1 MYLSFTPSP
10 PHSSSCEQSL
20 QLRIISFRTL
30 CGQRH
35 RSCTAMVMRSS
46 VWPAVQTEDTLHLLA
61 RSTFHSIPEW
71 HTTHVLFPFYSTIP
85 TYPHSVPPS
94 PPTPILFHH
103 PHLSP
108 FLIPLFQASKTEHAS
123 IRVWSTDTWRQVTL
137 LTHHTLTVTQL
148 TFSHSGTHLLA
159 VSRDRGWSLWKHTN
173 KENGIYKHHF
183 QFAIEIII
191 RKHPAYSLH
200 SKYTGVFLYPF
211 RNLPQ
216 TENTNKLCSTVI
228 VVTWQVTLYIVA
240 TITIIPLPLPFFFL
254 RHLSAP
260 PFSLVAST
268 DRSSRTHTRIIWS
281 CAWAYDDS
289 CFATASRD
297 KKVDKTFTQSFYS
310 PLLF

>member
-10 PHSSSCEQSL
+10 PHSSSCGQSL

-85 TYPHSVPPS
+85 ILFHHPHLAPFCSTIPTYPHSVPPS
-94 PPTPILFHH
+94 PPSPILFHH
-103 PHLSP
+103 PHLAPFCSTIPTYPHSVPPFPPSPILFHHPHLPP
-108 FLIPLFQASKTEHAS
+108 FLIPLFQASKPEHAS

-148 TFSHSGTHLLA
+148 AFSHSGTHLLA

-211 RNLPQ
+211 RILPQ
-216 TENTNKLCSTVI
+216 TENK
-228 VVTWQVTLYIVA
+228 
-240 TITIIPLPLPFFFL
+240 
-254 RHLSAP
+254 
-260 PFSLVAST
+260 
-268 DRSSRTHTRIIWS
+268 
-281 CAWAYDDS
+281 
-289 CFATASRD
+289 
-297 KKVDKTFTQSFYS
+297 
-310 PLLF
+310 